1 VLSQLT
7 TELSKTSSKWKFIP
21 PPSPAESVQ
30 MVMGFTKEVLD
41 EWKAGM
47 LKGVKEKDW
56 TALINLG
63 TSILVYQR

>member
-1 VLSQLT
+1 
-7 TELSKTSSKWKFIP
+7 
-21 PPSPAESVQ
+21 